1 MGRMA
6 KFGVG
11 LLVTAAALALIPA
24 RAAAQAPP
32 GPLPPKPGAPIP
44 KAPVNKDAIRVRVDV
59 VTAPVVVRDEKGEMV
74 EDLEMK
80 NFHLFD
86 NGVEQVLDHFD
97 MGADPLSV
105 VLLIENSSRVAPMLP
120 AIRKS
125 GIVFT
130 QDVVGADGEAAV
142 IAFGSDLNLLQPF
155 TYDHDEIERVIRELD
170 DGGGQTRFYDALSA
184 AVRLLHERPPE
195 RRRVI
200 VAITEATDRGSG
212 VKLGIALREAE
223 LENITIYTVGLST
236 TAAEFRAQP
245 QPRPNQV
252 PITPQ
257 GIPAGPPI
265 PGEPQSPTTPGIGQ
279 QGGAGQGSAD
289 LLALAIW
296 AVQHGANLVRG
307 HALEVATTATGGVH
321 LPTMHDRGIE
331 AGLDRIGGEL
341 HAQYT
346 LSYHPAGG
354 AVPGFHEIKITVDR
368 PKTTVRTR
376 TGYYLQPLE
385 DAQPNL

>member
-44 KAPVNKDAIRVRVDV
+44 KAPVNKEAIRVRVDV

-170 DGGGQTRFYDALSA
+170 DGGGKTRFYDALSA

-245 QPRPNQV
+245 
-252 PITPQ
+252 
-257 GIPAGPPI
+257 PAQTK
-265 PGEPQSPTTPGIGQ
+265 PGSYNSAGDPGRTADSRRASIADHAGNRATRRCRARQCGFVGIGNL
-279 QGGAGQGSAD
+279 GGATRCEPGSRPRFGSGNDRDGRRTPA
-289 LLALAIW
+289 
-296 AVQHGANLVRG
+296 H
-307 HALEVATTATGGVH
+307 HA
-321 LPTMHDRGIE
+321 
-331 AGLDRIGGEL
+331 
-341 HAQYT
+341 
-346 LSYHPAGG
+346 
-354 AVPGFHEIKITVDR
+354 
-368 PKTTVRTR
+368 
-376 TGYYLQPLE
+376 
-385 DAQPNL
+385 